1 MNSTHTWS
9 CWQDFICGKNG
20 LQCVF
25 LATFFSLA
33 VLRIAS
39 GYKYISNK
47 VYHSRLYTLYLFPDM
62 TTHGSRLL
70 PRPRPGQDG
79 MRSMFNSR
87 QSFVDCVSAGA
98 ERYYLCLQWPGEAAA
113 AARRGPLLTADL
125 LNTAEMAS
133 IVTILPPIVL
143 TFKIL
148 EEKDFGPN
156 YFDSKKKSV
165 CK

>member
-33 VLRIAS
+33 VLRIAG

-47 VYHSRLYTLYLFPDM
+47 VYHSRLYTLYLFLDM

-79 MRSMFNSR
+79 LRSMFNSR

-98 ERYYLCLQWPGEAAA
+98 GRHYLCLQSPGEAAA
-113 AARRGPLLTADL
+113 AARRDHCWLLT
-125 LNTAEMAS
+125 S
-133 IVTILPPIVL
+133 WILPRWLPL
-143 TFKIL
+143 SQYCHQQFSHSKSLRRKIL
-148 EEKDFGPN
+148 VPIILTV
-156 YFDSKKKSV
+156 KKISL
-165 CK
+165 